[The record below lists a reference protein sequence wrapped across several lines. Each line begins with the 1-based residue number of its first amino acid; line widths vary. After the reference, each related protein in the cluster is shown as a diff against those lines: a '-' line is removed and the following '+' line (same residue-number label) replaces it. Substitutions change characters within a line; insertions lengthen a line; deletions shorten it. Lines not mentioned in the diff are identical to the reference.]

1 MHVCAHVLPIK
12 LDLNAGVKLKLQAN
26 MILSSVPIIISTI
39 HSLSQLHNAT
49 VEADLSPIKHGLGL
63 SLAWV
68 SVLGLESRLTET
80 EEDCLIAIFRTNIL
94 ANAQCPAESGTSV
107 PIHRHMYTIYIY
119 TTQRVPGTS
128 KQMLHVYG
136 VCTCVCVCVCECIC
150 SLIITKTD
158 KE

>member
-1 MHVCAHVLPIK
+1 MHVCAHVFPIK

-49 VEADLSPIKHGLGL
+49 VEADLSPIRHGLGL

-80 EEDCLIAIFRTNIL
+80 EEDCLIATFRTNIL

-107 PIHRHMYTIYIY
+107 PIHIHMYTIY
-119 TTQRVPGTS
+119 TLRKEFQEHLSRCCMFTAS
-128 KQMLHVYG
+128 AL
-136 VCTCVCVCVCECIC
+136 VCVCVFV
-150 SLIITKTD
+150 SVSAV
-158 KE
+158 